1 MNPETHLKTNV
12 LIVGQGVSGLILN
25 YLLKQ
30 KGINTILLDRKLNT
44 ATPILAETIPPSTLS
59 LLNHLGLLSLFE
71 DCATKTYGY
80 ESKWNS
86 DIIHEEVFFKHNP
99 YKYGLKINK
108 RKLLQT
114 LDNNSQSETINYNKV
129 LDIQYKND
137 TVITTVTTDNEKTT
151 IKSDFIIDATGR
163 KRAILKHL
171 NIGSK
176 AYDENLAFICYV
188 PKAGPNLKY
197 GFFTESFENGW
208 GTISNLNETT
218 DIITLYTT
226 KNSLLHKQLISFS
239 NWKKILLNTQ
249 ILKQYLPSTGNYK
262 IIGKQANSSKANKIC
277 SNNCLAVGDAAIAFS
292 PVSSHGIS
300 NALFCASEASKAINS
315 FYLTNDTSS
324 FNTYENTLYRVFDE
338 YFLQKE
344 KLLTLEVI

>member
-25 YLLKQ
+25 HLLKQ

-44 ATPILAETIPPSTLS
+44 ATPILAETIPPSTLC
-59 LLNHLGLLSLFE
+59 LLKDLNLLSVFE
-71 DCATKTYGY
+71 NSATKTYGY

-86 DIIHEEVFFKHNP
+86 NQIHEELFFKHNP
-99 YKYGLKINK
+99 YKYGLKLDK
-108 RKLLQT
+108 RKLLSDLKNSSQT
-114 LDNNSQSETINYNKV
+114 QSINYNQI
-129 LDIQYKND
+129 LEIQQKEN
-137 TVITTVTTDNEKTT
+137 TVITTLTTDNEKTT

-163 KRAILKHL
+163 RRAILKHF

-188 PKAGPNLKY
+188 PKTGPHLKY

-226 KNSLLHKQLISFS
+226 RNSLLHKQFISFS
-239 NWKKILLNTQ
+239 NWKHILFNTQ
-249 ILKQYLPSTGNYK
+249 VLKHYLPFIGNYK
-262 IIGKQANSSKANKIC
+262 VIGKQANSSKANKIY
-277 SNNCLAVGDAAIAFS
+277 SSNCLAVGDAAIAFN

-315 FYLTNDTSS
+315 FYLTNETSS
-324 FNTYENTLYRVFDE
+324 FNSYENTLNRVFDE

-344 KLLTLEVI
+344 KLFTLELI